1 MQKDTKTALI
11 FGGLAVSV
19 LVIFVIVRNNNL
31 VSVVPENAGVS
42 IENGTQIINLAAK
55 GGFSPSSIVAT
66 AGLPTELR
74 VATNGTYDCSSI
86 IVIPELGYQQTLQP
100 TGIETIRLSADQAQ
114 GTLEGT
120 CGMGMYDFEIAF
132 M

>member
-11 FGGLAVSV
+11 FGGLAVSL
-19 LVIFVIVRNNNL
+19 LVVFVMVQNNDAD
-31 VSVVPENAGVS
+31 SVAPETTGVS
-42 IENGTQIINLAAK
+42 IENGTQIITLTAK

-74 VATNGTYDCSSI
+74 VATNGTYDCSSV

-100 TGIETIRLSADQAQ
+100 TGTETIQLSAAQAQ

-120 CGMGMYDFEIAF
+120 CGMGMYDFEITF